1 MKKFLLTLAV
11 VAMASSALMAQT
23 NTTTQEEPDRI
34 QMRHLSKNPTGNDI
48 PTGYDAPQVK
58 HECKDHKDG
67 QPCTK
72 PADQQCDDCKAKA
85 ANAPKHECKEGKKEC
100 KEGMKHECK
109 EGMKHECKEGMKPEC
124 KEGMKHECKEGM
136 KHECKEGKKECKEGM
151 KHECKEGKKEC
162 KEGMKHEC
170 KEGKKECKEGMKDC
184 KKAEGMKHECKE
196 GHKPECK
203 NAEAANLK
211 KHECKDHKD
220 GQPCTK
226 PADQQCPDCKEKAKK
241 N

>member
-11 VAMASSALMAQT
+11 VALASSAMMAQT

-34 QMRHLSKNPTGNDI
+34 QLRHLSKNPTGNDI
-48 PTGYDAPQVK
+48 PTGYDAPQVVKK

-85 ANAPKHECKEGKKEC
+85 AAAAKHECKEGQKCDKAA
-100 KEGMKHECK
+100 MKHECK
-109 EGMKHECKEGMKPEC
+109 EGQKCDKPAAEKKDCCKDKKM
-124 KEGMKHECKEGM
+124 
-136 KHECKEGKKECKEGM
+136 EGKKC
-151 KHECKEGKKEC
+151 
-162 KEGMKHEC
+162 
-170 KEGKKECKEGMKDC
+170 D
-184 KKAEGMKHECKE
+184 
-196 GHKPECK
+196 
-203 NAEAANLK
+203 
-211 KHECKDHKD
+211 
-220 GQPCTK
+220 K